1 MLGLAAGTVA
11 LVLAWQHPT
20 GPVPAVLGVLLVCLA
35 ARYFWTLWPG
45 WMLGLIPWV
54 GLAPWT
60 GWTLVE
66 EFDLIVLA
74 SLAGGYLAMSGPHR
88 HAPPA
93 PVPIWRR
100 ELRWRK
106 LTLVL
111 LGLSGLSV
119 AMSVV
124 HGLVDAGGLRLDFYQ
139 DYTDAGQA
147 LRAGKAF
154 LWLLLLLPLW
164 QRVARRTPQTL
175 APSIMLGATSALLG
189 VCVGAMLE
197 STQFAGHE
205 PWLSGFFWEMHVGGA
220 ALEGALALLLPFG
233 LLAALRSRRGPVV
246 ALSVALVLL
255 TTHVVLNTRSHPLW
269 LAIGL
274 SLPLTLTLWLQQDR
288 RRQRGERDPAS
299 SWLPGQVFAEAVAP
313 ALPPGRSL
321 LVVGLLLALTAW
333 VAVSLWPLGGYRG
346 LAALAGA
353 VVALLAQPVAFARQH
368 RGRALSSGLGLLLV
382 TVPLL
387 GAAGLLAMAVERSAY
402 ASFIAFWLLSIWLGR
417 KAAQRRA
424 PWFSGLGDA
433 LRAGL
438 WLACVGGVGL
448 ILWSYAGLAALE
460 PALLPLALLALVWPL
475 SQGGWYGSHLQQLGW
490 QTRWAAMGSVALVT
504 AMVGVL
510 AHTTGWRLPTT
521 HPMDFAGERL
531 RHWQQT
537 LSAFDAESGW
547 AFGAGAG
554 RFAWVYSAN
563 AAPAD
568 RVSRYRWQDGS
579 KASLRLTA
587 GQRVED
593 GELLRMTQ
601 RIDAAPP
608 GLSLILKARNDE
620 DVLLLAE
627 VCHKHILSRGACH
640 SQRIT
645 LRANPDGWREHR
657 IHLGGQGEL
666 DRRPLQFAL
675 ALAKAKDSAL
685 ITDLSLKGRD
695 GVELLRNGDF
705 RQGLRHW
712 LSSSEKW
719 HTPWHTQHIGLHL
732 LFEQGLFGLAI
743 GVSLWLLAMGR
754 LLIGSAR
761 DHPLAPAVASG
772 LVGFLIVGQFESL
785 IDVPRLA
792 LLFFVLTALGLGL
805 RAPPPP
811 PIPKSNPTP

>member
-1 MLGLAAGTVA
+1 M
-11 LVLAWQHPT
+11 
-20 GPVPAVLGVLLVCLA
+20 GVLSTLLA

-45 WMLGLIPWV
+45 WMLGLVPWI

-60 GWTLVE
+60 GWMMVE
-66 EFDLIVLA
+66 EFDLLILA

-88 HAPPA
+88 NAPPA
-93 PVPIWRR
+93 PVPVWRR

-119 AMSVV
+119 AMAVV
-124 HGLVDAGGLRLDFYQ
+124 HGLVDAGGLRSDFFQ
-139 DYTDAGQA
+139 GYTDGGQA
-147 LRAGKAF
+147 IRGGKAF

-164 QRVARRTPQTL
+164 QRVARRTPHTL
-175 APSIMLGATSALLG
+175 GPSVMLGSSLALLG
-189 VCVGAMLE
+189 VSFGALLE
-197 STQFAGHE
+197 AARFAGQQ
-205 PWLSGFFWEMHVGGA
+205 PWLSGFFWEMHVGGG

-233 LLAALRSRRGPVV
+233 LLGALRGGRGVGF
-246 ALSVALVLL
+246 ALSSALVLMAAYVAFC
-255 TTHVVLNTRSHPLW
+255 TGSHPLW
-269 LAIGL
+269 LAVGIG
-274 SLPLTLTLWLQQDR
+274 LPLTFTLWLQQEK

-299 SWLPGQVFAEAVAP
+299 SWLPGQVFTEPLAP

-321 LVVGLLLALTAW
+321 LVVGLLLTLTAW
-333 VAVSLWPLGGYRG
+333 VAVSLWPVGGYRG
-346 LAALAGA
+346 VAALAAA

-368 RGRALSSGLGLLLV
+368 RGRVLSLGLGLLLIAA
-382 TVPLL
+382 PLL
-387 GAAGLLAMAVERSAY
+387 GLATLLAVAVERSAY
-402 ASFIAFWLLSIWLGR
+402 ASFLFFWLISIWLAR
-417 KAAQRRA
+417 KAAQRRT

-438 WLACVGGVGL
+438 WLACVGCIGL
-448 ILWSYAGLAALE
+448 ILWGYAGIAALE
-460 PALLPLALLALVWPL
+460 PALVPLALLALVWPL

-490 QTRWAAMGSVALVT
+490 RTRWTAMGATVLLAAL
-504 AMVGVL
+504 VGVL
-510 AHTTGWRLPTT
+510 AQSTGWRVPST
-521 HPMDFAGERL
+521 HPLAFAGERVQ
-531 RHWQQT
+531 HWQQT
-537 LSAFDAESGW
+537 LSAIDGESGW

-554 RFAWVYSAN
+554 RFTWVYAAN

-579 KASLRLTA
+579 KTSLRLVA

-593 GELLRMTQ
+593 GDLLRMTQ
-601 RIDAAPP
+601 RISAAPP
-608 GLSLILKARNDE
+608 GLALVLKARNDE
-620 DVLLLAE
+620 DVLLLVE
-627 VCHKHILSRGACH
+627 VCHKQILSRGACH

-657 IHLGGQGEL
+657 IQLGGQGEL
-666 DRRPLQFAL
+666 DRGPLQFAL

-685 ITDLSLKGRD
+685 LTDLSLKGGD

-705 RQGLRHW
+705 QQGLRHW
-712 LSSSEKW
+712 LPVSERL
-719 HTPWHTQHIGLHL
+719 HTPWHAQHIGLQL
-732 LFEQGLFGLAI
+732 LFEQGLFGFAL

-761 DHPLAPAVASG
+761 DHPLAPAVAAG
-772 LVGFLIVGQFESL
+772 LISFLVVGQFESL

-792 LLFFVLTALGLGL
+792 LLFFVFTALGLGL

-811 PIPKSNPTP
+811 SIPKPLQAT